1 MSSLFLHGD
10 NTNPFQVIDDRGGR
24 MVRLVF
30 FLFLVACCS
39 LAQADSGAPQGDRAD
54 GLERGAASG
63 DKEAGGSPGSVPP
76 EKPRTLDDLFA
87 QYQPYLGNI
96 SAYEPMYFLVG
107 TQPEK
112 SKFQF
117 SFKYRFF
124 NPAGNLA
131 VSQPWLT
138 GLHFAYTQTSFW
150 DLKSDSAPF
159 EDTSYKP
166 ELFYLSSDISW
177 LERKGTHL
185 FVQGGFQHESN
196 GQADTDSRSTNYV
209 YVKPIFIL
217 YHPDSKIGLQVAP
230 KVWGYLGLEKDSNAD
245 LPDYRGYFDLEIK
258 AGRAASLVME
268 SHFRWARKGPSIQ
281 VDLTYPLHEIL
292 FHNLDFYLQVEYV
305 NSLAENLKN
314 YRERTEALRLGIAIV
329 R

>member
-1 MSSLFLHGD
+1 M
-10 NTNPFQVIDDRGGR
+10 
-24 MVRLVF
+24 MRLVF
-30 FLFLVACCS
+30 FLFLIACCS
-39 LAQADSGAPQGDRAD
+39 LAQAEVGAPQGDPAD
-54 GLERGAASG
+54 EPGRGAASA
-63 DKEAGGSPGSVPP
+63 DKEAVGSSGPVPTA
-76 EKPRTLDDLFA
+76 EPRTLDDLFT
-87 QYQPYLGNI
+87 QYQPYLANI

-131 VSQPWLT
+131 VAQPWLT
-138 GLHFAYTQTSFW
+138 GLYFAYTQTSFW

-166 ELFYLSSDISW
+166 ELFYLSSDVSW

-196 GQADTDSRSTNYV
+196 GQADTESRSTNYV

-217 YHPDSKIGLQVAP
+217 YHPDSGVGLQVAP
-230 KVWGYLGLEKDSNAD
+230 KVWGYLGLEKDTNAD

-268 SHFRWARKGPSIQ
+268 SHLRWARRGPSIQ

-292 FHNLDFYLQVEYV
+292 FNNLDFYLQIEYV

-314 YRERTEALRLGIAIV
+314 YRERTEALRLGVAIV